1 MFRPFSFEPA
11 SLHPS
16 STCIEDQRA
25 AMNVSPT
32 SVHITPC
39 PPHMPARLPTPPP
52 CSLGELA
59 QRFHRHNLRVE
70 VPQPSRN
77 LSFYD
82 PPTPPGDSEDSSFPI
97 DSRQSF
103 PRTTSYTAISSTNLR
118 AKRQANT
125 RLQCSPTHIRDISL
139 LVERMIEANDQCSVR
154 RIDEPTISVCVSTPD
169 ASDDEGV
176 SMDYTPPDSPHER
189 PLFGLKYRRSGD
201 RLNGQA
207 CVAKNVR
214 MRKKPCK
221 IRKSTASK

>member
-1 MFRPFSFEPA
+1 MFRHFSFESA

-16 STCIEDQRA
+16 FTCIEDQRA

-32 SVHITPC
+32 SVPIASC
-39 PPHMPARLPTPPP
+39 PPHMSTRLPTPPP

-82 PPTPPGDSEDSSFPI
+82 PPTPPSESEDSTFPVE
-97 DSRQSF
+97 SNQSY
-103 PRTTSYTAISSTNLR
+103 PRTTSQSVSSFNLR

-139 LVERMIEANDQCSVR
+139 LVERMIEANDQCSVQR
-154 RIDEPTISVCVSTPD
+154 VDGSTQIACSPATD
-169 ASDDEGV
+169 TADDEGV
-176 SMDYTPPDSPHER
+176 SMDYTPPESPQE
-189 PLFGLKYRRSGD
+189 PLHLGLKYRRSGE

-221 IRKSTASK
+221 IRKVTASK